1 MAGPDGKI
9 IAITGGARGIGLATA
24 TALKASGAT
33 LAIGDIDEAAAREA
47 AGELGVLSARVDV
60 TDRASYSAFL
70 DQVEAELGPLDVLVN
85 NAGIMPIGPL
95 LEEDDAIAARCI
107 DINVHGVIL
116 GTKLGLSRMVP
127 RGHGHI
133 INIASLAGL
142 MPVAGMATYNASKH
156 AVVGFTEAVRLEF
169 APQGIDVSAV
179 LPTFTNTELITGT
192 RSARGQDI
200 AEPEDVAAAVLS
212 LIAKPRPRAAVPAKL
227 GRQLRMAPLMPR
239 RLQEAAAR
247 WYGLDDIFLTP
258 DKEARR
264 GYDARM
270 RG

>member
-1 MAGPDGKI
+1 MTDPTGKI
-9 IAITGGARGIGLATA
+9 VAITGAARGIGLATA
-24 TALKASGAT
+24 RTLKAAGAKI
-33 LAIGDIDEAAAREA
+33 AIGDIDEAAAKEA
-47 AGELGVLSARVDV
+47 AEGLGALALRVDV
-60 TDRASYSAFL
+60 TDRASYTTFL
-70 DQVEAELGPLDVLVN
+70 DEVEAALGPIDVLVN

-95 LEEDDAIAARCI
+95 LEEDDAIARRCM

-169 APQGIDVSAV
+169 APQGVDVSAV
-179 LPTFTNTELITGT
+179 LPTFTNTELIAGT
-192 RSARGQDI
+192 RSARGQDN

-212 LIAKPRPRAAVPAKL
+212 LIGRPRPRVAVPAKL
-227 GRQLRMAPLMPR
+227 GRQLRMTPLMPR

-247 WYGLDDIFLTP
+247 WYGLDNIFLTA
-258 DKEARR
+258 DKDARKA
-264 GYDARM
+264 YDERM